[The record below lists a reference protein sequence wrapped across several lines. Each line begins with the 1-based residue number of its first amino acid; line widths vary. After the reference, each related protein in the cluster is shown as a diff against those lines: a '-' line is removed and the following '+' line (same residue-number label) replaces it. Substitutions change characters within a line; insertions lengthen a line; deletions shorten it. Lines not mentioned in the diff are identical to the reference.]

1 MPHREYHRIDRIGW
15 LRAALLGANDGL
27 ISTGSLVVGMAV
39 AQMASH
45 DLLIAALAGLVA
57 GALSMAAGE
66 FVSVSS
72 QSDTEQ
78 ADLARERAELVDDPE
93 HELDELTG
101 IYMGR
106 GLSEPLAR
114 QVAIEMT
121 RHDALG
127 THARD
132 ELGLFEG
139 SRANPLQAALASALA
154 FSLGALPPVALA
166 LLVPAPLLAGLPGQ
180 ALIVRPAE
188 PGSGPTGI
196 EAGIAKGITD
206 TEALHA
212 AIVAAAD
219 VSGDGRAA
227 AVWVG
232 VTARAA
238 APRSARAPSRRCLPR
253 RASGAA
259 A

>member
-106 GLSEPLAR
+106 GLSETLAR
-114 QVAIEMT
+114 QVATEMT

-139 SRANPLQAALASALA
+139 SRANPLQAALASAFA

-166 LLVPAPLLAGLPGQ
+166 LLVPAPRLALTVSGVSLLLLAGLGG
-180 ALIVRPAE
+180 L
-188 PGSGPTGI
+188 
-196 EAGIAKGITD
+196 
-206 TEALHA
+206 A
-212 AIVAAAD
+212 ARL
-219 VSGDGRAA
+219 GGA
-227 AVWVG
+227 AVLTGALRVAFWGALAMGATALVG
-232 VTARAA
+232 QIFGARI
-238 APRSARAPSRRCLPR
+238 
-253 RASGAA
+253 
-259 A
+259 

>member
-106 GLSEPLAR
+106 GLSETLAR
-114 QVAIEMT
+114 QVATEMT

-139 SRANPLQAALASALA
+139 SRANPLQAALASAFA

-166 LLVPAPLLAGLPGQ
+166 LLVPAPRLALTVSGVSLQLLAGLGG
-180 ALIVRPAE
+180 L
-188 PGSGPTGI
+188 
-196 EAGIAKGITD
+196 
-206 TEALHA
+206 A
-212 AIVAAAD
+212 ARL
-219 VSGDGRAA
+219 GGA
-227 AVWVG
+227 AVLTGALRVAFWGALAMGATALVG
-232 VTARAA
+232 QIFGARN
-238 APRSARAPSRRCLPR
+238 
-253 RASGAA
+253 
-259 A
+259 